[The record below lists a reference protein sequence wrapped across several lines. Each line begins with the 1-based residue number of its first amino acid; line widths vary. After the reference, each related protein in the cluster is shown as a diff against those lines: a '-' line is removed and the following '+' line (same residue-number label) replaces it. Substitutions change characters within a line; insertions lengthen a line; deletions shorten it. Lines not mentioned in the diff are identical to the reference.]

1 MINELINSIN
11 EMLVEK
17 FPNTKIYTS
26 KLEKEIVRP
35 SFFIRYV
42 TSRQADLNRNSL
54 YEYHNYED
62 YLLWSAR

>member
-35 SFFIRYV
+35 SFLFATLPAGKQI
-42 TSRQADLNRNSL
+42 
-54 YEYHNYED
+54 
-62 YLLWSAR
+62 